1 MPQTENDKSEKEDE
15 YISPSVQ
22 RAVRLLRHIAEGD
35 PIINMAQ
42 AARKLGINRTTLLR
56 ILKTLESEKLIE
68 PRGEENQGWRIGLG
82 LIGLAAQAF
91 LASDIVQIAVPVLT
105 RLAKNL
111 QLSTH
116 LALLDGGEIVYMVRR
131 TPDLPFASNIRI
143 GSRLPAHAT
152 NIGRIILAYLPPD
165 EVVQMYATDSS
176 TANGSQTLVDLKA
189 LLAELAE
196 DRAKGLAWSDGQYEV
211 GISSV
216 AAAIIDATGS
226 PIAAINVSGQ
236 TSSLKGANRRQEV
249 GHATAEAA
257 KEISRFLFLTGH
269 TRLSDF

>member
-1 MPQTENDKSEKEDE
+1 MP
-15 YISPSVQ
+15 P
-22 RAVRLLRHIAEGD
+22 
-35 PIINMAQ
+35 
-42 AARKLGINRTTLLR
+42 KL
-56 ILKTLESEKLIE
+56 S
-68 PRGEENQGWRIGLG
+68 
-82 LIGLAAQAF
+82 

-196 DRAKGLAWSDGQYEV
+196 DRAKR
-211 GISSV
+211 
-216 AAAIIDATGS
+216 
-226 PIAAINVSGQ
+226 P
-236 TSSLKGANRRQEV
+236 
-249 GHATAEAA
+249 
-257 KEISRFLFLTGH
+257 
-269 TRLSDF
+269 RLE